1 MSKKNLKVK
10 DLSKNRYMELKYLC
24 LQFNDMKHELQSL
37 NYGLKA
43 VVVTG
48 MPSSHKL
55 SNSTEEIAIKKMKL
69 MKKIEAI
76 EQSAI
81 EVDVDIYQYILKAVT
96 EGLPF
101 EYLAIP
107 CGRRQFYEKRR
118 LFFILLDKKI

>member
-101 EYLAIP
+101 EYLAVP